1 MSLLPGSAT
10 GATKWQRHQIKL
22 TKYIECI
29 RIHQYCPD
37 QWLIDILKTGLANMM

>member
-10 GATKWQRHQIKL
+10 GATKRQRHQIKL

-29 RIHQYCPD
+29 RILQSCPD